1 MTTLHFLITE
11 YKHLSIKQ
19 LLQNKY
25 IQSIALIGVCIFPWL
40 LLTASH
46 MSKLSS
52 SWYFPVDFHLL
63 SSVLGN
69 MFIGYEGTPCI
80 SGEVQHLDPSALLAL
95 MALLLISK
103 HQRKTNLF
111 ILLIITLPLAI
122 VLGFSLIVKPM
133 FVNRYLLPVTFGE
146 IILIVSIL
154 ELIKIKQFR
163 FFALYFMLIFTV
175 DKYLVST
182 PTRKTTHPR
191 HDYADKFTE
200 KTLRCRICYLSA
212 HIF

>member
-69 MFIGYEGTPCI
+69 MFIGYEGTPWYLWGSTAFGSI
-80 SGEVQHLDPSALLAL
+80 SAVGTHGSTTHLQTPEKNESLHSTNNHSSARNSPR
-95 MALLLISK
+95 IFT
-103 HQRKTNLF
+103 HRKTN
-111 ILLIITLPLAI
+111 
-122 VLGFSLIVKPM
+122 VCK
-133 FVNRYLLPVTFGE
+133 
-146 IILIVSIL
+146 
-154 ELIKIKQFR
+154 
-163 FFALYFMLIFTV
+163 
-175 DKYLVST
+175 
-182 PTRKTTHPR
+182 
-191 HDYADKFTE
+191 
-200 KTLRCRICYLSA
+200 
-212 HIF
+212 